1 MSLNIEL
8 PKFNHPE
15 VSVFYEQDLS
25 IPKEKVAAILEL
37 PRATLIEDME
47 TILLDTIE
55 RKEFFKNYPDK
66 DKWWATPKHALWVL
80 TELKAE
86 EAFPSILKILYQ
98 EDDYND
104 VYFGDFA
111 TEQFWEVIY
120 HLGGNQLEALKK
132 RVLASGGWLNRGL
145 PSATAEQ
152 IALHQPAR
160 RSEIIDWYRSILDTF
175 LAMED
180 GDPALDGE
188 ITSWLVID
196 LIHIQAAE
204 LLPQIKAL
212 SERGL
217 VYDGFA
223 GDMKSIEK
231 DIVKPV
237 PFSRKRK
244 LKTSIFER
252 YEDAMQWH
260 GYRMK
265 YDEAYKEKNTY
276 KPKDTDSSSYRSSKP
291 VGTIKREGKKVG
303 RNEPCPCGSGKKYKK
318 CCLNN

>member
-1 MSLNIEL
+1 MSLSIEL

-15 VSVFYEQDLS
+15 VSVFYEHDLS

-37 PRATLIEDME
+37 PRATLIKDME
-47 TILLDTIE
+47 TMLLDTIE
-55 RKEFFKNYPDK
+55 RKEFFKNYPDE
-66 DKWWATPKHALWVL
+66 DKWWEMTKHAFWVL

-86 EAFPSILKILYQ
+86 EAFPSILKILNL
-98 EDDYND
+98 EDDYNHS
-104 VYFGDFA
+104 YLGDFA
-111 TEQFWEVIY
+111 TEDFWEIIY

-132 RVLASGGWLNRGL
+132 RVLASGDWLNRVI
-145 PSATAEQ
+145 PSAAAEQ

-160 RSEIIDWYRSILDTF
+160 RSEIVGWYRSILDTF

-180 GDPALDGE
+180 DDPALDGE
-188 ITSWLVID
+188 VTSGLVID

-212 SERGL
+212 SERGF
-217 VYDGFA
+217 VYDGYA
-223 GDMKSIEK
+223 GSMKSIEK
-231 DIVKPV
+231 DIAKPSS
-237 PFSRKRK
+237 FSNKRA
-244 LKTSIFER
+244 LKTSIFDR

-276 KPKDTDSSSYRSSKP
+276 KPKDIDSSSHRSSKP
-291 VGTIKREGKKVG
+291 IGTGKKVG
-303 RNEPCPCGSGKKYKK
+303 RNDPCPCGSGKKYKK
-318 CCLNN
+318 CCLRNS